1 MGDGKPITG
10 FQLFATLRRSTLVQ
24 CLHGQQIG
32 DQYEHIKLLCC
43 YHWGQVSRH
52 GWLGGGAIKY
62 LMLTRQIENNRPI
75 GAVCD
80 AQVEIVRDMSV
91 TRRWN
96 RWRITSDCRD
106 LWIRSWNWKNTKA
119 DSLGAQNLPHHRTK
133 KGHTIMHRA
142 YGCKGLVEGKGFR

>member
-1 MGDGKPITG
+1 MASKSATNMSTSNYCVAIIGVRCHVTG
-10 FQLFATLRRSTLVQ
+10 
-24 CLHGQQIG
+24 
-32 DQYEHIKLLCC
+32 
-43 YHWGQVSRH
+43 
-52 GWLGGGAIKY
+52 GWGGGAIKY